1 MNAKQVQEKPRGIF
15 YYLGLGISGGLLA
28 LVILV
33 GMLAVVLPAIA
44 GATPLTVLTSSM
56 EPKLPPGTLVIVKPT
71 NTADI
76 RVGDV
81 ITYQIESGKAGVV
94 THRVTEISTSSNG
107 SKTFTAQGDNN
118 DTPDAKPVEAVQIM
132 GKVWYSVPWI
142 GYVASAVNGDAR
154 TWLIPVV
161 AAGLFLY
168 AGYMVAS
175 GIAGSAKKRRL
186 ARERERERQLAKADE
201 ILGRDAASSTDLD
214 EPDPLFR
221 AAPIYKADSLFAAD
235 ASASGDRRDRR

>member
-1 MNAKQVQEKPRGIF
+1 VSSRRVREKPRGVL
-15 YYLGLGISGGLLA
+15 YYVVLGLSGGLLA

-33 GMLAVVLPAIA
+33 GMLAVVVPAIV

-71 NTADI
+71 DAADI

-94 THRVTEISTSSNG
+94 THRVTGISTSSDGN
-107 SKTFTAQGDNN
+107 KTFTAKGDNN
-118 DTPDAKPVEAVQIM
+118 DVADAKPVETAQVM
-132 GKVWYSVPWI
+132 GEVWYSVPWI

-154 TWLIPVV
+154 TWLVPVI

-168 AGYMVAS
+168 AGYMTAS
-175 GIAGSAKKRRL
+175 GLAGSIKKRRL
-186 ARERERERQLAKADE
+186 AREESVRKAE
-201 ILGRDAASSTDLD
+201 AVFATQPV
-214 EPDPLFR
+214 EPDPV
-221 AAPIYKADSLFAAD
+221 
-235 ASASGDRRDRR
+235 